1 VCWRWSARRW
11 NFCTLTM
18 IRFKRSEK
26 VGDLIREEISQIFLR
41 GLKDPRIGFVTITK
55 VDVSDDLRVAKVY
68 YSVFG
73 GEQEKEESYEGLESA
88 KGYIKRELGR
98 RVRLKY
104 MPEISFKFDDSLEYG
119 EHIEEL
125 LRGVKDT
132 EGKH

>member
-1 VCWRWSARRW
+1 
-11 NFCTLTM
+11 M
-18 IRFKRSEK
+18 RFKRSEK

-55 VDVSDDLRVAKVY
+55 VDVSDDLRLAKVY

-73 GEQEKEESYEGLESA
+73 GEQEKEESYQGLESA

-104 MPEISFKFDDSLEYG
+104 MPEISFMFDDSLEYG

-125 LRGVKDT
+125 LQGLKDT
-132 EGKH
+132 GGEH

>member
-1 VCWRWSARRW
+1 
-11 NFCTLTM
+11 M
-18 IRFKRSEK
+18 MRFKRSEK
-26 VGDLIREEISQIFLR
+26 VADLIREEISQILLR
-41 GLKDPRIGFVTITK
+41 ELKDPRIGFVTITK
-55 VDVSDDLRVAKVY
+55 VAVSDDLRVAKVY
-68 YSVFG
+68 YSIFG

-104 MPEISFKFDDSLEYG
+104 MPEVSFIFDDSLEYG

-132 EGKH
+132 DGEH